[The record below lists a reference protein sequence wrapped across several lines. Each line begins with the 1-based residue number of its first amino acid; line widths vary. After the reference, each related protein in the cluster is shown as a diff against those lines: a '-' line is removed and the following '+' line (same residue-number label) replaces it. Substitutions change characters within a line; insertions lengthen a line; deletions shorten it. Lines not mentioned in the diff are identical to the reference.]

1 VDPLTRLTGHHAS
14 TVGIAVELAAVALVA
29 ALLALVWWRGRR
41 RRVDRR
47 RRIAEM
53 RDGDGP
59 EPR

>member
-1 VDPLTRLTGHHAS
+1 MDPLSRLTAHHAS
-14 TVGIAVELAAVALVA
+14 TVGIVVELAAVALVA

-41 RRVDRR
+41 RGVDRR

-59 EPR
+59 ET